1 MRYLHLVGLAVV
13 IGLVAQAPA
22 FARGGHGGHSHGG
35 HRSHGHGGHGHHA
48 HAHGAHSH
56 HAAAHGAHHGA
67 RRGWAFAHH
76 RGIHNRH
83 YAGHHAAWA
92 HHYAHHWHN
101 WGGHAGWGYHHG
113 WGYNHGWGWGG
124 GGWNW
129 YGGGVNVVGPT
140 YVDPGYV
147 APATGP
153 GVVVVPPATAQ
164 IPAFISI
171 VGTIRTINGPAI
183 SVATEDGDPIT
194 VDTTPTTT
202 IVLNSRQ
209 ATL

>member
-1 MRYLHLVGLAVV
+1 MEFRQLLPQNHAHSSKNGASVRVERRLPWLKAGVIGWRPVRFATHSRATALKKSVAPSMRFEPSTEGLSVMRCLHLVGLAAV
-13 IGLVAQAPA
+13 IGLAVQAPA
-22 FARGGHGGHSHGG
+22 FARG
-35 HRSHGHGGHGHHA
+35 GHGGHGHHA

-67 RRGWAFAHH
+67 RRGRAFAHH

-129 YGGGVNVVGPT
+129 YGGGVNVVG
-140 YVDPGYV
+140 
-147 APATGP
+147 
-153 GVVVVPPATAQ
+153 
-164 IPAFISI
+164 
-171 VGTIRTINGPAI
+171 
-183 SVATEDGDPIT
+183 
-194 VDTTPTTT
+194 
-202 IVLNSRQ
+202 
-209 ATL
+209 